1 MIWMLPLTVCVFLI
15 IRKIAFKIKT
25 PLFNPLVISVIV
37 LIPIMIISQT
47 SYSEY
52 VSNVDIINKL
62 LPYSVVAL
70 AFPLYELIPQIKA
83 RWKSIIIITFS
94 ASIASMITGVSI
106 VFWLGGNTEIAASVL
121 PKSVT
126 TAIAVTI
133 ANNEGG
139 VPSIAA
145 LCVILVGTLG
155 GIFGHQILNIA
166 KIKSASARG
175 LSIGAVSHAVGTAR
189 CIEVDYNEG
198 AYSSLSLVLCGIMT
212 SITAPFLFPISVFIF
227 NWF

>member
-15 IRKIAFKIKT
+15 IRKLAFKIKT
-25 PLFNPLVISVIV
+25 PLFNPLVISVMV
-37 LIPIMIISQT
+37 LVPIMIMSQT

-52 VSNVDIINKL
+52 VNNVDIINKL

-166 KIKSASARG
+166 KIKSASAKG

-212 SITAPFLFPISVFIF
+212 SLTAPFIFPIMVFIF
-227 NWF
+227 DWL

>member
-15 IRKIAFKIKT
+15 IRKLAFKIKT
-25 PLFNPLVISVIV
+25 PLFNPLVISVMLLV
-37 LIPIMIISQT
+37 PIMIMSQT
-47 SYSEY
+47 TYSEY
-52 VSNVDIINKL
+52 INNVDIINKL

-212 SITAPFLFPISVFIF
+212 SLTAPFIFPIMVFIF
-227 NWF
+227 DWL

>member
-15 IRKIAFKIKT
+15 IRKLAFKIKT
-25 PLFNPLVISVIV
+25 PLFNPLVISVMV
-37 LIPIMIISQT
+37 LVPIMIMSQT

-52 VSNVDIINKL
+52 VNNVDIINKL

-212 SITAPFLFPISVFIF
+212 SLTAPFIFPIMVLIF
-227 NWF
+227 DWL

>member
-1 MIWMLPLTVCVFLI
+1 MFWLLPLTIIIFFLVRAI
-15 IRKIAFKIKT
+15 SIKIKS

-37 LIPIMIISQT
+37 LIPILLITNVTYTEYFYHVEIIH
-47 SYSEY
+47 
-52 VSNVDIINKL
+52 DI

-70 AFPLYELIPQIKA
+70 AYPLYELIPQIKS
-83 RWKSIIIITFS
+83 RWKSIMFVTF
-94 ASIASMITGVSI
+94 IATLSSMISGVFI
-106 VFWLGGNTEIAASVL
+106 AFWLGADTEIAASIL

-133 ANNEGG
+133 AENQGG

-155 GIFGHQILNIA
+155 AILGHQLLNLF
-166 KIKSASARG
+166 KIKSPAARG

-198 AYSSLSLVLCGIMT
+198 AYSSLALVLCGIMT
-212 SITAPFLFPISVFIF
+212 SLTAPFLFPIMVFVF
-227 NWF
+227 NLF

>member
-15 IRKIAFKIKT
+15 IRKLAFKIKT
-25 PLFNPLVISVIV
+25 PLFNPLVISVMV
-37 LIPIMIISQT
+37 LVPIMIMSQT

-52 VSNVDIINKL
+52 INNVDIINKL

-212 SITAPFLFPISVFIF
+212 SLTAPFIFPIMVFIF
-227 NWF
+227 DWL

>member
-1 MIWMLPLTVCVFLI
+1 MIWMLPLTLCVFLI
-15 IRKIAFKIKT
+15 IRKISFKLNS

-37 LIPIMIISQT
+37 LIPILLMTKT
-47 SYSEY
+47 SYAQY
-52 VSNVDIINKL
+52 VANVQIINDL

-70 AFPLYELIPQIKA
+70 AYPLYELIPQIKA
-83 RWKSIIIITFS
+83 RWKSIIFITFT
-94 ASIASMITGVSI
+94 ASIASMITGVCI
-106 VFWLGGNTEIAASVL
+106 AFWLGGNNAIVASVL

-133 ANNEGG
+133 AADQGG

-155 GIFGHQILNIA
+155 GIFGHQILNLV

-212 SITAPFLFPISVFIF
+212 SLTAPFLFPIMVFIF
-227 NWF
+227 DWF

>member
-15 IRKIAFKIKT
+15 IRKLAFKIKT
-25 PLFNPLVISVIV
+25 PLFNPLVISVMV
-37 LIPIMIISQT
+37 LVPIMIMSQT

-52 VSNVDIINKL
+52 VNNVDIINKL

-94 ASIASMITGVSI
+94 ASITSMITGVSI

-212 SITAPFLFPISVFIF
+212 SLTAPFIFPIMVLIF
-227 NWF
+227 DWL

>member
-155 GIFGHQILNIA
+155 GIFCHQILNIA

-212 SITAPFLFPISVFIF
+212 SLIAPFLFPILVFIF

>member
-1 MIWMLPLTVCVFLI
+1 MIWMLPLTLFIFLI

-37 LIPIMIISQT
+37 LIPILLVTQT
-47 SYSEY
+47 TYTQY
-52 VSNVDIINKL
+52 LSNVKIINDL

-70 AFPLYELIPQIKA
+70 AYPLYELIPQIKA
-83 RWKSIIIITFS
+83 RWKSIMIITFT
-94 ASIASMITGVSI
+94 ASIASMITGVCI
-106 VFWLGGNTEIAASVL
+106 AFWLGGDNEVAASVL

-133 ANNEGG
+133 ASDQGG

-155 GIFGHQILNIA
+155 GIFGHQILNFA

-189 CIEVDYNEG
+189 CIEVNYNEG

-212 SITAPFLFPISVFIF
+212 SLTAPFLFPIMVFIF

>member
-1 MIWMLPLTVCVFLI
+1 MIWMLPLTIGIFLV
-15 IRKIAFKIKT
+15 IRRFSFKIKT

-37 LIPIMIISQT
+37 LVPILLIT
-47 SYSEY
+47 NTTYTEY
-52 VSNVDIINKL
+52 VKNVQIINDL

-70 AFPLYELIPQIKA
+70 AYPLYELIPQIKA
-83 RWKSIIIITFS
+83 RWKSIMIITFT
-94 ASIASMITGVSI
+94 ASVASMVTGVSI
-106 VFWLGGNTEIAASVL
+106 VFWLGGSHEIAASVL

-133 ANNEGG
+133 ADSQGG
-139 VPSIAA
+139 VQSIAA

-155 GIFGHQILNIA
+155 GIFGHQLLNFLH
-166 KIKSASARG
+166 IKSVPARG

-189 CIEVDYNEG
+189 CIEVDYHEG

-212 SITAPFLFPISVFIF
+212 SLTAPFLFPIMVFIF
-227 NWF
+227 DWF

>member
-1 MIWMLPLTVCVFLI
+1 MIWMLPLTLGVFLI
-15 IRKIAFKIKT
+15 VRRAAFKLKN

-37 LIPIMIISQT
+37 LIPILLITNT
-47 SYSEY
+47 SYVEY
-52 VSNVDIINKL
+52 VSNIQIINDL

-70 AFPLYELIPQIKA
+70 AYPLYELIPQIKA
-83 RWKSIIIITFS
+83 RWKSIMLITFT
-94 ASIASMITGVSI
+94 ASIASMITGVCI
-106 VFWLGGNTEIAASVL
+106 TFWLGGNGEIAASVL

-133 ANNEGG
+133 ASNQGG
-139 VPSIAA
+139 IPSIAA

-155 GIFGHQILNIA
+155 GIFGHQILNLF

-212 SITAPFLFPISVFIF
+212 SLTAPFLFPIMVIIF
-227 NWF
+227 DWL

>member
-1 MIWMLPLTVCVFLI
+1 MIWMLLLTICVFLI
-15 IRKIAFKIKT
+15 IRRISFKLKN

-37 LIPIMIISQT
+37 LIPILLITKT
-47 SYSEY
+47 SYAQY
-52 VSNVDIINKL
+52 VSNVQIINDL

-70 AFPLYELIPQIKA
+70 AYPLYELIPQIKA
-83 RWKSIIIITFS
+83 RWKSIMFITFT
-94 ASIASMITGVSI
+94 ASISSMITGVCI
-106 VFWLGGNTEIAASVL
+106 AFWLGGNNTIAASVL

-133 ANNEGG
+133 ATDQGG

-155 GIFGHQILNIA
+155 GIFGHQILNLV
-166 KIKSASARG
+166 KINSASARG
-175 LSIGAVSHAVGTAR
+175 LAIGAVSHAVGTAR

-212 SITAPFLFPISVFIF
+212 SLTAPFLFPIMVFIF
-227 NWF
+227 DWF

>member
-15 IRKIAFKIKT
+15 IRKLAFKIKT
-25 PLFNPLVISVIV
+25 PLFNPLVISVMV
-37 LIPIMIISQT
+37 LVPIMIMSQT

-52 VSNVDIINKL
+52 VNNVDIINKL

-212 SITAPFLFPISVFIF
+212 SLTAPFIFPIMVFIF
-227 NWF
+227 DWL

>member
-1 MIWMLPLTVCVFLI
+1 MIWMLPLTVLVFLV
-15 IRKIAFKIKT
+15 IRKISFKIKN

-37 LIPIMIISQT
+37 LIPILLITQT
-47 SYSEY
+47 SYIEY
-52 VSNVDIINKL
+52 VKNVEIINEL

-70 AFPLYELIPQIKA
+70 AYPLYELIPQIKA
-83 RWKSIIIITFS
+83 RWKSIMIITFT
-94 ASIASMITGVSI
+94 ASIASMVTGVCI
-106 VFWLGGNTEIAASVL
+106 AFWLGGSDEIAASVL

-133 ANNEGG
+133 AENQGG

-155 GIFGHQILNIA
+155 GIFAHQLLNWA
-166 KIKSASARG
+166 KIKTASARG

-212 SITAPFLFPISVFIF
+212 SLTAPFLFPIMVFIF
-227 NWF
+227 DWF

>member
-1 MIWMLPLTVCVFLI
+1 MIWMLPLTLGVFLL
-15 IRKIAFKIKT
+15 IRKLSFKIKT
-25 PLFNPLVISVIV
+25 PLFNPLVISVII
-37 LIPIMIISQT
+37 LIPILLITKT
-47 SYSEY
+47 SYIQY
-52 VSNVDIINKL
+52 VVNVQIINDL

-70 AFPLYELIPQIKA
+70 AYPLYELIPQIKA
-83 RWKSIIIITFS
+83 RWKSIMIITFT
-94 ASIASMITGVSI
+94 ASISSMITGVCI
-106 VFWLGGNTEIAASVL
+106 VFWLGGNQEIAASVL

-133 ANNEGG
+133 ASNQGG
-139 VPSIAA
+139 VQSIAA

-155 GIFGHQILNIA
+155 GIFGHQILNFCN
-166 KIKSASARG
+166 IKSASARG

-212 SITAPFLFPISVFIF
+212 SLTAPFLFPIMVFIF
-227 NWF
+227 DWF

>member
-15 IRKIAFKIKT
+15 IRKLAFKIKT
-25 PLFNPLVISVIV
+25 PLFNPLVISVMV
-37 LIPIMIISQT
+37 LVPIMIMSQT

-52 VSNVDIINKL
+52 VNNVDIINKL

-155 GIFGHQILNIA
+155 GILGHQILNIA

-212 SITAPFLFPISVFIF
+212 SLTAPFIFPIMVFIF
-227 NWF
+227 DWL

>member
-1 MIWMLPLTVCVFLI
+1 MLPLTICVFLI
-15 IRKIAFKIKT
+15 IRRISFKLKN

-37 LIPIMIISQT
+37 LIPILLITKT
-47 SYSEY
+47 SYAQY
-52 VSNVDIINKL
+52 VSNVQIINDL

-70 AFPLYELIPQIKA
+70 AYPLYELIPQIKA
-83 RWKSIIIITFS
+83 RWKSIMFITFT
-94 ASIASMITGVSI
+94 ASISSMITGVCI
-106 VFWLGGNTEIAASVL
+106 AFWLGGNNTIAASVL

-133 ANNEGG
+133 ATDQGG

-155 GIFGHQILNIA
+155 GIFGHQILNLV
-166 KIKSASARG
+166 KINSASARG
-175 LSIGAVSHAVGTAR
+175 LAIGAVSHAVGTAR

-212 SITAPFLFPISVFIF
+212 SLTAPFLFPIMIFIF
-227 NWF
+227 DWF

>member
-212 SITAPFLFPISVFIF
+212 SITAPFLFPILVFIF

>member
-15 IRKIAFKIKT
+15 IRKLAFKIKT
-25 PLFNPLVISVIV
+25 PLFNPLVISVMV
-37 LIPIMIISQT
+37 LVPIMIMSQT

-52 VSNVDIINKL
+52 VNNVDIINKL

-121 PKSVT
+121 
-126 TAIAVTI
+126 
-133 ANNEGG
+133 
-139 VPSIAA
+139 
-145 LCVILVGTLG
+145 
-155 GIFGHQILNIA
+155 NIA

-212 SITAPFLFPISVFIF
+212 SLTAPFIFPIMVFIF
-227 NWF
+227 DWL